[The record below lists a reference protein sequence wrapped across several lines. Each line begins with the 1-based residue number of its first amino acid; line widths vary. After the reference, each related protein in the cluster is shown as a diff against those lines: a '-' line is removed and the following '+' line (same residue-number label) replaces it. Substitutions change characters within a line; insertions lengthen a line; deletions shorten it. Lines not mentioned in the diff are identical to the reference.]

1 MPEGRTKTPV
11 RGAVGLLLAGW
22 LVAVASAADGP
33 PPAEAYRGADPVLLE
48 LVRGRFKAATESG
61 KTTVELIARMDG
73 ALPADPAEWPA
84 IFRAYRASLEGL
96 TGKHSRKPWEK
107 YTRVK
112 AGLARF
118 HGLVE
123 AHPESIEIRALRY
136 AFCSQLPGLFEVGPL
151 AEMDLVALADQLE
164 RGADPTV
171 TPAYCR
177 EVAAWI
183 LQNGNPAP
191 EQRRK
196 LQARAAAWD

>member
-1 MPEGRTKTPV
+1 MR
-11 RGAVGLLLAGW
+11 AAGCFF
-22 LVAVASAADGP
+22 LVWMMAVAGGAADVP
-33 PPAEAYRGADPVLLE
+33 PPAAAYRGADPVLLE
-48 LVRGRFKAATESG
+48 LVRGRFPAATESP
-61 KTTVELIARMDG
+61 KTTGELIALLDG
-73 ALPADPAEWPA
+73 NLPADPAEWPA

-96 TGKHSRKPWEK
+96 VGKHSRKPWEK

-123 AHPESIEIRALRY
+123 AHPESIEIRMLRY
-136 AFCSQLPGLFEVGPL
+136 AFCSQLPGLFEVEPL
-151 AEMDLVALADQLE
+151 AEMDLVALADLLE
-164 RGADPTV
+164 RGEDPTV

-177 EVAAWI
+177 EVAGWI

-196 LQARAAAWD
+196 LQARAAAAD